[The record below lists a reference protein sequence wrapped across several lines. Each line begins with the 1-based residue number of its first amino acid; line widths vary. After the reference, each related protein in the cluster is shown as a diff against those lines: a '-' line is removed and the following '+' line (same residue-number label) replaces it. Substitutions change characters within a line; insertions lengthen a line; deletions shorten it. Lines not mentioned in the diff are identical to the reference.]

1 MAKKITIKDVPCY
14 QCICLAICRNRDITQ
29 LEQDCPLIKKY
40 YDNEPIS
47 IRNIL
52 AYLKWSL
59 LVKVLKE

>member
-14 QCICLAICRNRDITQ
+14 QCICLALCRNRDITH

-40 YDNEPIS
+40 YKIS
-47 IRNIL
+47 IKNNFL
-52 AYLKWSL
+52 YLKWSL